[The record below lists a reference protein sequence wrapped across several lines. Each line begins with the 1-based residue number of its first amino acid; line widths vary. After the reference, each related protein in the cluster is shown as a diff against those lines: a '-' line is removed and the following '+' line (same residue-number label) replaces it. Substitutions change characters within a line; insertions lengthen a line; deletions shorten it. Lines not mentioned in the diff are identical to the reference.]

1 MYVFTLDSAAFL
13 FVPPAPSS
21 TTIKSASANA
31 APMSVPPSISKLAI
45 AKAPALAPTYVAI
58 LEAAIFLLVPPAPSS
73 TMNKSASAKFAPI
86 SVPPSISSVAKPTVL
101 FEFVIVLFVKLC
113 VAAIPAIV
121 SVTAG
126 SVNVVL
132 PEKSE
137 CAGACICA

>member
-21 TTIKSASANA
+21 TTIKSASARSA
-31 APMSVPPSISKLAI
+31 LMSDPPSISRAVKATFPAVDIVASLESAI
-45 AKAPALAPTYVAI
+45 AALDLI
-58 LEAAIFLLVPPAPSS
+58 
-73 TMNKSASAKFAPI
+73 SALTI
-86 SVPPSISSVAKPTVL
+86 
-101 FEFVIVLFVKLC
+101 FVIVLLSESIDLFVNVC

-126 SVNVVL
+126 NVNVVL

-137 CAGACICA
+137 CAGALIAA